1 MIANNKIIA
10 VWFIRNVIWSKSYQK
25 LTSIPMLFSNT
36 YIYESIS
43 IYETVI
49 EYRLRG
55 YVQLKLSLASFLY
68 EICKCGV

>member
-1 MIANNKIIA
+1 
-10 VWFIRNVIWSKSYQK
+10 
-25 LTSIPMLFSNT
+25 MLFYSNT

-43 IYETVI
+43 VYETVI

-55 YVQLKLSLASFLY
+55 YVQLKLSFASFLY